1 MIFIENLLSSFR
13 YLLAHPLRTVLT
25 ILGITIGIAALL
37 SMIGLGEG
45 TRQNIIK
52 EMERLGGTG
61 VIIISVK
68 EPFYND
74 HSSIGSEN
82 DQLTRKDMEAF
93 KRASNF
99 IERIAPIISLYDKF
113 FFDRNQY
120 KGQYLGITPDYSI
133 IRDWA
138 IEKGR
143 FIVQSDIEKSN
154 MVCVIGSR
162 IRAELFKGIN
172 PMGKRMRIGS
182 EEYTIVGVMSERK
195 LEVGR
200 WMNDLTLVPITT
212 IEKRLL
218 IRDYLSKILI
228 KAKTTNLVPIVKKQ
242 VKRVLSGNHID
253 PSKFN
258 IFSQVD
264 VIHSMNRSS
273 MLMHFSFGI
282 IAAIVLLVGG
292 IGIMNLMLVSV
303 TERTS
308 EIGIRKAVGAKDIDI
323 LKQFLQ
329 EAVIMSITGGVLGI
343 ILGLRG
349 GEIISLI
356 ITKYLDNKINSIISI
371 KAIGLATVLSFLI
384 GIFFG
389 LYPAIKAA
397 RLDPS
402 KALSYE

>member
-1 MIFIENLLSSFR
+1 MIFIENLLSSIR

-45 TRQNIIK
+45 TRQNIIE

-61 VIIISVK
+61 VIIISAK
-68 EPFYND
+68 EPFYID
-74 HSSIGSEN
+74 QTSIASEN
-82 DQLTRKDMEAF
+82 DRLTRRDMEAF

-99 IERIAPIISLYDKF
+99 IERIAPIISLYDIF
-113 FFDRNQY
+113 FFDRNEY
-120 KGQYLGITPDYSI
+120 KGQYLGITQDYSI
-133 IRDWA
+133 IRDWT
-138 IEKGR
+138 IDKGR
-143 FIVQSDIEKSN
+143 FIVQSDIEKCN

-162 IRAELFKGIN
+162 IREELFKDIN
-172 PMGKRMRIGS
+172 PMGKKIRIGS
-182 EEYTIVGVMSERK
+182 EEYTVVGIMSERK

-200 WMNDLTLVPITT
+200 WMNDLVLVPITT

-228 KAKTTNLVPIVKKQ
+228 KAKATNLVPIVMKQ
-242 VKRVLSGNHID
+242 VKHVIRGNHND

-264 VIHSMNRSS
+264 VIYSMNRSS
-273 MLMHFSFGI
+273 MLMRFSFGV
-282 IAAIVLLVGG
+282 IAVIVLLVGG

-303 TERTS
+303 TERTG

-323 LKQFLQ
+323 LWQFLQ
-329 EAVIMSITGGVLGI
+329 EAVIMSITGGVFGI
-343 ILGLRG
+343 IVGLHG
-349 GEIISLI
+349 GDFISLI
-356 ITKYLDNKINSIISI
+356 ISKYLDNKINSIISI
-371 KAIGLATVLSFLI
+371 KAIGFSTILSFLI

-389 LYPAIKAA
+389 LYPAIRAA
-397 RLDPS
+397 RIDPS